1 MSSKTTERL
10 EFHELLQFFENH
22 LKQQIM
28 PFWLE
33 HCVDHEGGGFNNCV
47 NDDGNLVS
55 TEKFL
60 WSQGRALWVFSSL
73 YNDFDGDPKW
83 LEIATPI
90 ARLLIDKG
98 RTPDGDWFFSLNADG
113 SPKKASQ
120 SIYVNAFCTYGLT
133 EFARATG
140 DSESLDVSLDS
151 FKYVSPQLDDH
162 SSFQTQPHPIPTGF
176 QAHGPLMIFALVF
189 HDLGCLSGNK
199 DIKDRALVLAE
210 RIMTQHLKP
219 GKKLLYEFVRP
230 GGELV
235 DSDIGKTIVPGHV
248 IESMWFMARIYS
260 HHGLSDRLKI
270 VLETIRW
277 HLEFGWDSD
286 FGGISLACHAD
297 NGNAAWHMPDAKIW
311 WPHTESLLALLQ
323 AYEINHA
330 EWAIEWY
337 WKVHEYTF
345 SHFPNQQ
352 HGEWFHNLN
361 RDGIPMRPYLKN
373 LPVKDPFHLPRA
385 LIYSMLILKRLAG
398 ESNKVQD

>member
-1 MSSKTTERL
+1 
-10 EFHELLQFFENH
+10 
-22 LKQQIM
+22 
-28 PFWLE
+28 
-33 HCVDHEGGGFNNCV
+33 
-47 NDDGNLVS
+47 
-55 TEKFL
+55 
-60 WSQGRALWVFSSL
+60 
-73 YNDFDGDPKW
+73 
-83 LEIATPI
+83 
-90 ARLLIDKG
+90 
-98 RTPDGDWFFSLNADG
+98 
-113 SPKKASQ
+113 
-120 SIYVNAFCTYGLT
+120 
-133 EFARATG
+133 
-140 DSESLDVSLDS
+140 
-151 FKYVSPQLDDH
+151 
-162 SSFQTQPHPIPTGF
+162 
-176 QAHGPLMIFALVF
+176 
-189 HDLGCLSGNK
+189 
-199 DIKDRALVLAE
+199 
-210 RIMTQHLKP
+210 MTQHLKP

-260 HHGLSDRLKI
+260 HHGHSDRLKI

-297 NGNAAWHMPDAKIW
+297 NGKAAWHMPDAKIW

-361 RDGIPMRPYLKN
+361 REGVPMKPYLKN

-385 LIYSMLILKRLAG
+385 LIYSMLTLKRLAG

>member
-1 MSSKTTERL
+1 M
-10 EFHELLQFFENH
+10 
-22 LKQQIM
+22 
-28 PFWLE
+28 
-33 HCVDHEGGGFNNCV
+33 
-47 NDDGNLVS
+47 NDDGRLIS

-60 WSQGRALWVFSSL
+60 WSQGRALWMLSSL

-83 LEIATPI
+83 LELATPI

-98 RTPDGDWFFSLNADG
+98 RTPSGDWFFSLNADG

-120 SIYVNAFCTYGLT
+120 SIYVNAFCIYGLT

-140 DSESLDVSLDS
+140 DSEALEVCLDS
-151 FKYVSPQLDDH
+151 YKYVSLQLDDH
-162 SSFQTQPHPIPTGF
+162 SIFQTQPHPIPTGF

-199 DIKDRALVLAE
+199 DIKDRALLLAE

-219 GKKLLYEFVRP
+219 EKKLLYEFVRP

-260 HHGLSDRLKI
+260 YHGLSDRVNLA
-270 VLETIRW
+270 LETIRW
-277 HLEFGWDSD
+277 HLELGWDSD
-286 FGGISLACHAD
+286 FGGIRLACHAD
-297 NGNAAWHMPDAKIW
+297 KGIAAWHMPDAKIW
-311 WPHTESLLALLQ
+311 WPHSESLLALLQ

-345 SHFPNQQ
+345 SHFPNKE

-361 RDGIPMRPYLKN
+361 RDGIPMKPYLKN

-385 LIYSMLILKRLAG
+385 LIYSMRILKRLAT
-398 ESNKVQD
+398 ESIKIND